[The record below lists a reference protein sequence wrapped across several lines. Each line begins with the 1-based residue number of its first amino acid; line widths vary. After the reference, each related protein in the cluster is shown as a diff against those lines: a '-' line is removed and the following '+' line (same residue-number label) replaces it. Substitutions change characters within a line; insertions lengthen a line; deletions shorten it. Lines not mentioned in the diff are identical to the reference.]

1 MITST
6 FLIIV
11 LLVFILVIFIVL
23 MIDYLPQLNTWQ
35 SRIHIGRYQTKD
47 EWNTKVIEKSLKWLH
62 KTPTIKL
69 TDNKQFIIF
78 DILKGNY
85 KRASI
90 QHWQEA
96 ALLLGLYE
104 SYKISKDNKIKI
116 SIDTYINSKIDAT
129 GSWKVTPK
137 EIDGVILAYA
147 LLTIDWVDHSK
158 IKPALDAIWLLVQDL
173 VGEDGTAQYRKSM
186 KNYRYVDTIGFIC
199 PFLTCY
205 GVKFQNDDAIKLAV
219 KQITEFNKYGMLS
232 GEFLPCHTYQT
243 QTKLGAGLYG
253 WGRGLGWYAI
263 GLIDS
268 WTNLPENH
276 ELKSELTKSVVAFAK
291 MAMRFQNDNGSW
303 NWLVT
308 CKETRADSSA
318 TATIVWF
325 LANAATIE
333 ELKSDCLISKDKAI
347 NYLMKVTRRDGAIDF
362 SQGDTKG
369 IGVHSQE
376 FDILPFTQGYA
387 LRTITN

>member
-1 MITST
+1 MITNT

-158 IKPALDAIWLLVQDL
+158 IKPALDAMWLLVQDL
-173 VGEDGTAQYRKSM
+173 VGEDGTAHYRKSM
-186 KNYRYVDTIGFIC
+186 KNYRYVDTIGFI
-199 PFLTCY
+199 
-205 GVKFQNDDAIKLAV
+205 
-219 KQITEFNKYGMLS
+219 
-232 GEFLPCHTYQT
+232 
-243 QTKLGAGLYG
+243 
-253 WGRGLGWYAI
+253 
-263 GLIDS
+263 
-268 WTNLPENH
+268 
-276 ELKSELTKSVVAFAK
+276 
-291 MAMRFQNDNGSW
+291 
-303 NWLVT
+303 
-308 CKETRADSSA
+308 
-318 TATIVWF
+318 
-325 LANAATIE
+325 
-333 ELKSDCLISKDKAI
+333 
-347 NYLMKVTRRDGAIDF
+347 
-362 SQGDTKG
+362 
-369 IGVHSQE
+369 
-376 FDILPFTQGYA
+376 
-387 LRTITN
+387 